1 MILKIIKTVSIC
13 LLLTLSTG
21 CSSSLNEAV
30 STPSLTVV
38 PTNTIFITPL
48 PKSTTTPLPTPS
60 NTPVNVESLE
70 KINPTNVSS
79 ITKLRGFKIQT
90 NYVLSLAWS
99 EDSSKVYVLGREGTF
114 EIWDVVKGK
123 PIAIYDKL
131 NQNGVSVGWNPTLNL
146 VAYQDFD
153 TNDLIVR
160 DASSGNVLYN
170 IGKLTRLVQN
180 ALSVD
185 WSPDNS
191 KIVSIGWDETLR
203 VWNASTG
210 EEIQTL
216 TSNTSWFESADWS
229 PDGQFIAT
237 GNNDGLV
244 RIIRTADWKTL
255 YSLQG
260 HIGYHEGG
268 VPIVTWSPDGSK
280 VASGGR
286 DDRSVFVWSAQG
298 FKLEQLCCNPLWV
311 FSVAWSPDNSM
322 IASGG
327 EGWEVTIWN
336 ANTGLELYRIEDHKP
351 ITFGIAWSPNGRFL
365 ATSNQQGEVIIWG
378 VLLRE

>member
-1 MILKIIKTVSIC
+1 MNLKIIKTVAIF
-13 LLLTLSTG
+13 LLMSLGIS
-21 CSSSLNEAV
+21 CSSSTNEPV
-30 STPSLTVV
+30 STPSSTVV
-38 PTNTIFITPL
+38 PTSIISISPTPI
-48 PKSTTTPLPTPS
+48 STSISTPLPTPS
-60 NTPVNVESLE
+60 NTPVVLESLE
-70 KINPTNVSS
+70 TINFTNVSS
-79 ITKLRGFKIQT
+79 ITKLRSFRIET
-90 NYVLSLAWS
+90 NYVLSLSWS
-99 EDSSKVYVLGREGTF
+99 EDSSQVYVLGREGTF
-114 EIWDVVKGK
+114 EVWDVAKGE

-131 NQNGVSVGWNPTLNL
+131 DQNGVSVGWNPALNL

-153 TNDLIVR
+153 TNDIIVR
-160 DASSGNVLYN
+160 DVTSGNVLYN
-170 IGKLTRLVQN
+170 IGKITRLVQN

-191 KIVSIGWDETLR
+191 KIVSIGWDETLK

-210 EEIQTL
+210 EEIQTI

-229 PDGQFIAT
+229 PDGQFIAA
-237 GNNDGLV
+237 GNQDGLV
-244 RIIRTADWKTL
+244 RIIRTTDWKTI

-268 VPIVTWSPDGSK
+268 VPIVTWSPDSSK

-298 FKLEQLCCNPLWV
+298 SKLEQLCCNPLWV

-378 VLLRE
+378 IFP